1 MFTPTGY
8 ALAQEGFSCKD
19 IGMKATEELE
29 SCKAA
34 MYTIQ
39 KIIPDIGEWDNIAKG
54 YVRAH
59 NQPKGCSVADNKIY
73 LNTDDTDFLSAGS
86 RQVCSGKLPNKLHA
100 YEDIRCF
107 LYIVLLSY
115 YSNYIS
121 IFDFHPFRAKM

>member
-39 KIIPDIGEWDNIAKG
+39 KIIPDIGEWDNIAKDTG
-54 YVRAH
+54 YRRYH
-59 NQPKGCSVADNKIY
+59 NKPKGCSVADNKIY

-107 LYIVLLSY
+107 L
-115 YSNYIS
+115 
-121 IFDFHPFRAKM
+121 